1 MADVNDPKL
10 LEAISFF
17 EKLLQT
23 MPDDRT
29 GLEFL
34 SVAYEQSGARDKQI
48 ATLIKLSETLLKEG
62 DLDHAA
68 MIAAKLKDFADVPSA
83 LSAAFVAEKIIAKGR
98 SGTLQRGN
106 ELPTHELFIETGASA
121 VAGVQLQ
128 EPQSGTVQS
137 WSSEAAKAEMEVVWY
152 WKDNGIVP
160 KDACMDLLHILM
172 DSPLTEIP
180 TLISALGLLEEQHPE
195 FTTQAFES
203 MQKRSKLTPIPLEIF
218 EVPLDVIAVLPL
230 DYIKVKGVFPF
241 SIISNEVLVGIM
253 NGVNPNLRAEISKM
267 TGMACHFYLIHPR
280 AWFSASDAL
289 FGAKKTLG

>member
-48 ATLIKLSETLLKEG
+48 STLIKLSETLLKEG
-62 DLDHAA
+62 DHEHAA
-68 MIAAKLKDFADVPSA
+68 MIAAKLKSFDDVPSA
-83 LSAAFVAEKIIAKGR
+83 LLAARVAEMIISKGP
-98 SGTLQRGN
+98 SSTLQRGH
-106 ELPTHELFIETGASA
+106 EPPTHELFIETPASQA
-121 VAGVQLQ
+121 TAISLQ

-152 WKDNGIVP
+152 WKDNGVVP
-160 KDACMDLLHILM
+160 KEVCMDLLHVLM
-172 DSPLTEIP
+172 DHPLTNTPIM
-180 TLISALGLLEEQHPE
+180 ISALGLLEEQHPE

-203 MQKRSKLTPIPLEIF
+203 MQKRSKATPIPLELF
-218 EVPLDVIAVLPL
+218 EIPLDVVAVLPL
-230 DYIKVKGVFPF
+230 DYIKVKGVLPF
-241 SIISNEVLVGIM
+241 SIIANEVLVGVM
-253 NGVNPNLRAEISKM
+253 NSVNPTLCDEIRKM
-267 TGMACHFYLIHPR
+267 TGMVCHFYLVHPR
-280 AWFSASDAL
+280 AWFSATESL
-289 FGAKKTLG
+289 FGAKKNLG